1 MLATHV
7 HVRQKEQT
15 SIWAKANN
23 LTFTPLSLTLLISE
37 GRNSLVGGLVPPSGE
52 RGELFF
58 FFFFGGEQYER
69 KKLSGRFRKV
79 KR

>member
-23 LTFTPLSLTLLISE
+23 LTFTPLSLILLISE

-52 RGELFF
+52 RGAELFF
-58 FFFFGGEQYER
+58 FLFFGG
-69 KKLSGRFRKV
+69 GTV
-79 KR
+79 